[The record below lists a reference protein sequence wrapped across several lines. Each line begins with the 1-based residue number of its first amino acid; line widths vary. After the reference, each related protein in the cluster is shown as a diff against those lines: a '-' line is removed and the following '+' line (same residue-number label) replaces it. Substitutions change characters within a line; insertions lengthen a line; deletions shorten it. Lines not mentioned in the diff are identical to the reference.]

1 MGNGVEDGKE
11 MSPTSRSKKMLEEAG
26 YQVWIVEHTI
36 RIPGRT
42 FKRDLFN
49 GFDLLC
55 VKDSETLAVQ
65 TTTLANVGARIQKL
79 ADNKYVPYLR
89 RAGWTMK
96 VHGWR
101 TLKKTGWTAKVI
113 DVS

>member
-1 MGNGVEDGKE
+1 MRPSLGCGLS
-11 MSPTSRSKKMLEEAG
+11 SPTQRSLKLLRDDCW
-26 YQVWIVEHTI
+26 VCWIVEQTI

-55 VKDSETLAVQ
+55 VKGSETLAVQ
-65 TTTLANVGARIQKL
+65 TTTLSNLGARIEKL
-79 ADNKYVPYLR
+79 SQNEFVPKLR
-89 RAGWTMK
+89 EAGWTLIA
-96 VHGWR
+96 HGWR
-101 TLKKTGWTAKVI
+101 KLKTGWEAKVV

>member
-1 MGNGVEDGKE
+1 
-11 MSPTSRSKKMLEEAG
+11 MSPTSRSKKMLEADG
-26 YQVWIVEHTI
+26 YQVWVVEQTI

-65 TTTLANVGARIQKL
+65 SSTLSNIGARVKKL
-79 ADNKYVPYLR
+79 AENKYIPHLR
-89 RAGWTMK
+89 KAGWVMK
-96 VHGWR
+96 CHGWR
-101 TLKKTGWTAKVI
+101 LLKKSGWTPKII

>member
-1 MGNGVEDGKE
+1 ML
-11 MSPTSRSKKMLEEAG
+11 RSQG
-26 YQVWIVEHTI
+26 YLCWIVEQTI

-65 TTTLANVGARIQKL
+65 TTTLSNLGARMQKL
-79 ADNKYVPYLR
+79 ADNEFVPHLR
-89 RAGWTMK
+89 KAGWTLAA
-96 VHGWR
+96 HGWR
-101 TLKKTGWTAKVI
+101 KLKTGWEAKVM

>member
-1 MGNGVEDGKE
+1 MS
-11 MSPTSRSKKMLEEAG
+11 SPTTRSKKLLQDLG
-26 YQVWIVEHTI
+26 YKVWIVEQTI

-49 GFDLLC
+49 GFDLLA

-65 TTTLANVGARIQKL
+65 TTTLSNLSSRLEKL
-79 ADNKYVPYLR
+79 SENEYVPHLR
-89 RAGWTMK
+89 KAGWTLNA
-96 VHGWR
+96 HGWR
-101 TLKKTGWTAKVI
+101 KLKKEGWQAKIV

>member
-1 MGNGVEDGKE
+1 MAK
-11 MSPTSRSKKMLEEAG
+11 MSPTQRSLKALRDEG
-26 YQVWIVEHTI
+26 YACWIVEQTI

-55 VKDSETLAVQ
+55 VKGDETLAVQ
-65 TTTLANVGARIQKL
+65 TTTLSNLGARLQKL
-79 ADNKYVPYLR
+79 EANEFVPKLR
-89 RAGWTMK
+89 EAGWRLLA
-96 VHGWR
+96 HGWR
-101 TLKKTGWTAKVI
+101 KLKTGWEAKVV

>member
-1 MGNGVEDGKE
+1 
-11 MSPTSRSKKMLEEAG
+11 MSPTQRSLKLLREQC
-26 YQVWIVEHTI
+26 YFCWVVEQTI

-55 VKDSETLAVQ
+55 VKDQETLAVQ
-65 TTTLANVGARIQKL
+65 TTTLSNLGSRIKKL
-79 ADNKYVPYLR
+79 AENEFIPHLR
-89 RAGWTMK
+89 KAAWTLK
-96 VHGWR
+96 AHGWR
-101 TLKKTGWTAKVI
+101 KLKSGWEAKEV